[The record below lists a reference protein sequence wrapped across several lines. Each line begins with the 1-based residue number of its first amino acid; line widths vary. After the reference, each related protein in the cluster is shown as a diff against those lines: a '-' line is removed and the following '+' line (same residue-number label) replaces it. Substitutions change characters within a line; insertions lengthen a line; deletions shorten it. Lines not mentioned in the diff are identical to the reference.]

1 MRLETKHSFLFS
13 QHVLVTE
20 RVVFSFSVPVPSDI
34 MNLTESTLI
43 AMYITCLFGE
53 GMFVVG
59 DEMIVTRDAPSTS
72 CEVRK
77 RTTNNNVTFVP

>member
-59 DEMIVTRDAPSTS
+59 DEMIVHQAPLVKL
-72 CEVRK
+72 EK
-77 RTTNNNVTFVP
+77 ELPTTT